1 MNRTNILY
9 DKRRVGYIFILPSIL
24 VLLVFSVFP
33 LIASVV
39 SSFFDFNIMLTKFR
53 FVGMDNYAAVFSEER
68 FWNSMKNTLYFTAV
82 VVPVQNIVS
91 LLVAMAVV
99 EVNFRNVFFRTIYF
113 LPVVCSMTIVAL
125 ALSMMFNYNIGYIPS
140 KMRELGLPVKD
151 FLNDIH
157 WAMPTVM
164 LITIYKN
171 FGFSMLIYIA
181 AMHGVSRHLYE
192 AAEIDGASTAGK
204 FFNITLPSIAPT
216 ITFTLIT
223 GIIASFQVF
232 DQVFV
237 TTKGGPLF
245 RTETTV
251 QLIYER
257 AFATYEMGKASANA
271 FVLFLL
277 ILVVTLL
284 VQRMRR
290 NSESYF

>member
-1 MNRTNILY
+1 MKRSSILY
-9 DKRRVGYIFILPSIL
+9 DKRRVGYLFILPSVA
-24 VLLVFSVFP
+24 VLLIFSVFP

-53 FVGMDNYAAVFSEER
+53 FVGFGNYLAVFGEER

-82 VVPVQNIVS
+82 VVPIQNIVS
-91 LLVAMAVV
+91 LLVALAIV
-99 EVNFRNVFFRTIYF
+99 EVNRRNVFFRTIFF

-125 ALSMMFNYNIGYIPS
+125 ALSMMFNFNIGYIPS

-151 FLNDIH
+151 VLNDVN

-171 FGFSMLIYIA
+171 FGFTMLIYIA
-181 AMHGVSRHLYE
+181 ALHSVPRHLYE
-192 AAEIDGASTAGK
+192 AAEMDGASSMGK

-245 RTETTV
+245 RTETAV
-251 QLIYER
+251 QLIYQR

-271 FVLFLL
+271 FLLFLL
-277 ILVVTLL
+277 ILGVTIF
-284 VQRMRR
+284 VQRTRR